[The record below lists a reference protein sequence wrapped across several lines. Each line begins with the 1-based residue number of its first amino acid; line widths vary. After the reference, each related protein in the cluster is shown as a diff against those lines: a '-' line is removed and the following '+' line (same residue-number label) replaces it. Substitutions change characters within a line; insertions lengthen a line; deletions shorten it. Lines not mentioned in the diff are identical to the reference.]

1 MRRVVLRP
9 ALPCLLSMAL
19 MAGCATVSLNE
30 APIVDRSRTPP
41 PAPAP
46 VAAPP
51 VARQAPDG
59 VYVVQRGDTLYSIAL
74 AFQQD
79 FRDVARWNN
88 LDDPTRLQ
96 VGQSLRVAPPPGEAA
111 SGVAVAAPVTGT
123 RGPEGRPLDGTSIA
137 AAPSSSGASP
147 RAPEAAPAT
156 PAVGAAAP
164 TLVPP
169 DVTPASSP
177 FGWAWPAGGAVIESF
192 DASRTKGI
200 GIAGKEGDP
209 VNAAADGTVVYSGAT
224 LRGYGNLVIVKHDD
238 EFISAY
244 AHNRQILVK
253 QGQAVK
259 RGQRIAELGKTDTDK
274 PKLHFEIRR
283 GGKPVDPQLYLPRR

>member
-1 MRRVVLRP
+1 MRSSVVLRLS
-9 ALPCLLSMAL
+9 LPCLLL
-19 MAGCATVSLNE
+19 LGGCATVSLNE
-30 APIVDRSRTPP
+30 APIVDRTARSTPAP
-41 PAPAP
+41 VPAPAP
-46 VAAPP
+46 GAAVP
-51 VARQAPDG
+51 RQAADG

-96 VGQSLRVAPPPGEAA
+96 VGQALRVAPPQNEVAGA
-111 SGVAVAAPVTGT
+111 AVAAPVTGS
-123 RGPEGRPLDGTSIA
+123 RGPEARPLDG
-137 AAPSSSGASP
+137 APLAS
-147 RAPEAAPAT
+147 APAT
-156 PAVGAAAP
+156 AASP
-164 TLVPP
+164 GRPP
-169 DVTPASSP
+169 DVAPASSP
-177 FGWAWPAGGAVIESF
+177 FGWAWPASGAVVESF
-192 DASRTKGI
+192 DATRTKGI
-200 GIAGKEGDP
+200 GIGGKEGDP

-224 LRGYGNLVIVKHDD
+224 LRGYGNLIIVKHDD

-259 RGQRIAELGKTDTDK
+259 RGQRIAELGKTDADK

>member
-1 MRRVVLRP
+1 MRSSGVLRLS
-9 ALPCLLSMAL
+9 LPCLLL
-19 MAGCATVSLNE
+19 LGGCATVSLNE
-30 APIVDRSRTPP
+30 APIVDRTARSTPAP
-41 PAPAP
+41 VPAPAP
-46 VAAPP
+46 GAAVP
-51 VARQAPDG
+51 RQAADG

-96 VGQSLRVAPPPGEAA
+96 VGQALRVAPPQNEVAGA
-111 SGVAVAAPVTGT
+111 AVAAPVTGS
-123 RGPEGRPLDGTSIA
+123 RGPEARPLDG
-137 AAPSSSGASP
+137 APLASAPATAASP
-147 RAPEAAPAT
+147 ARPPDAAPAA
-156 PAVGAAAP
+156 PAAGAAAP

-177 FGWAWPAGGAVIESF
+177 FGWAWPASGAVVESF
-192 DASRTKGI
+192 DATRTKGI
-200 GIAGKEGDP
+200 GIGGKEGDP

-224 LRGYGNLVIVKHDD
+224 LRGYGNLIIVKHDD

-259 RGQRIAELGKTDTDK
+259 RGQRIAELGKTDADK